1 MFLSIEELVDQA
13 KAYPSV
19 AELMIAVEMEM
30 SGRSVC
36 NFNCCIKFCNVCFF
50 YQSTREKK
58 VLPPSQE
65 LPVVMQ
71 KN

>member
-30 SGRSVC
+30 SGRSRSHIIEIMEKNLSVME
-36 NFNCCIKFCNVCFF
+36 
-50 YQSTREKK
+50 QSINEGK
-58 VLPPSQE
+58 
-65 LPVVMQ
+65 
-71 KN
+71 

>member
-30 SGRSVC
+30 SGRSRSHIIEIMEKNLSVME
-36 NFNCCIKFCNVCFF
+36 
-50 YQSTREKK
+50 QSIREKK

>member
-30 SGRSVC
+30 SGRSRSHIIEIMEKNLSVME
-36 NFNCCIKFCNVCFF
+36 
-50 YQSTREKK
+50 QSTREKK

>member
-30 SGRSVC
+30 RVLLQSFKST
-36 NFNCCIKFCNVCFF
+36 IK
-50 YQSTREKK
+50 
-58 VLPPSQE
+58 
-65 LPVVMQ
+65 
-71 KN
+71 